1 MHLDNCRGRYVRHGG
16 YMIITLRPLDDAER
30 AKMLELQVAP
40 AQQDFVAS
48 NEDSIEEADDGDHCV
63 PFAIYADDR
72 PVGFTMY
79 ALDPDDG
86 NYWIYRLMIDQRYQ
100 RLGYGRKALVEMLKL
115 MSKLPGCSHVT
126 LSVVPENE
134 TAMALYRQTGFRA
147 TGEIIGGEV
156 VFRHDLS
163 AIG

>member
-1 MHLDNCRGRYVRHGG
+1 MHVDNCGGRYVKHGG
-16 YMIITLRPLDDAER
+16 YMTITLRPLDEAER
-30 AKMLELQVAP
+30 AIMLELQVAP

-48 NEDSIEEADDGDHCV
+48 NEDSIDEADDGDHCV
-63 PFAIYADDR
+63 PFAIYADDQ

-100 RLGYGRKALVEMLKL
+100 RLGYGRKALLEMLKL